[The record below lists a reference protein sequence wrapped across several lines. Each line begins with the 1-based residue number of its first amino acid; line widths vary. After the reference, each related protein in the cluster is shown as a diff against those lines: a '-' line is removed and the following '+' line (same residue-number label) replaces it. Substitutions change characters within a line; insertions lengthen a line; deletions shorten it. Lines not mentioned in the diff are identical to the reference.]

1 MKVKIWAKNNATVVL
16 PRKKNWGDGKMQND
30 INKLYVLSRKLLLW
44 YDDHKT
50 EEMAD
55 HVNWRV
61 YLMKSLFSRKEV
73 IDDLYD
79 NFSNF
84 FTKKIVQQD

>member
-1 MKVKIWAKNNATVVL
+1 
-16 PRKKNWGDGKMQND
+16 MQND

-44 YDDHKT
+44 YDDQKT
-50 EEMAD
+50 GEMAD
-55 HVNWRV
+55 HINWRV
-61 YLMKSLFSRKEV
+61 DLMKSLFSRKEV

-84 FTKKIVQQD
+84 FTKKIEQQD